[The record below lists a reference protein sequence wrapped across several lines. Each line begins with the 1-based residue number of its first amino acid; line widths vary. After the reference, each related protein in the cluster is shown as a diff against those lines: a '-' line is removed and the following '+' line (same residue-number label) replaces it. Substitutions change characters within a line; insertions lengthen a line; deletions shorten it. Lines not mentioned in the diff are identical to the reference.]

1 MAQED
6 PTEDII
12 KREIAAAREII
23 RSDRIMG
30 KLNKHFPDEPEGE
43 GDGNPKP
50 PKKKDEPDPTPPK
63 RGGLWWGDATSE

>member
-1 MAQED
+1 ME

-30 KLNKHFPDEPEGE
+30 KLNKHFPDEEPED
-43 GDGNPKP
+43 DGNPKA
-50 PKKKDEPDPTPPK
+50 PKKKDDPPVEPPK
-63 RGGLWWGDATSE
+63 RGGIWWGEATASE